1 MNSEI
6 LEVVARSF
14 YVSSVAI
21 LIASIFAIPLAV
33 YISLAEFKG
42 KKIILAIINSF
53 LAIPAVAIGLFC
65 YLLLA
70 RSGFLGFF
78 HLLYTA
84 NAMIMA
90 QALLAFPII
99 LALATS
105 GLQTLAKPLRDT
117 LLSLGLG
124 RIQTA
129 FSLLFELR
137 KQAATAIIMA
147 FSRVIGETG
156 MTLMVGGN
164 IKGATRVMTTTIA
177 METMKGNFELAISLG
192 LILLSTAIILNIV
205 VQLLLGETH
214 APAM

>member
-1 MNSEI
+1 MNAEI

-14 YVSSVAI
+14 YVSSIAIVA
-21 LIASIFAIPLAV
+21 ASIFAIPLAV

-42 KKIILAIINSF
+42 KKIVLALINSF

-65 YLLLA
+65 YLLFA
-70 RSGFLGFF
+70 RNGFLGFF

-84 NAMIMA
+84 NAMIIA

-99 LALATS
+99 VALTTS
-105 GLQTLAKPLRDT
+105 GLQTLAKPIRDT
-117 LLSLGLG
+117 LLTLGLG

-129 FSLLFELR
+129 LSLLFELR

-177 METMKGNFELAISLG
+177 METMKGNFELAITLG
-192 LILLSTAIILNIV
+192 LILLSTALILNIIT
-205 VQLLLGETH
+205 QLLLGETH